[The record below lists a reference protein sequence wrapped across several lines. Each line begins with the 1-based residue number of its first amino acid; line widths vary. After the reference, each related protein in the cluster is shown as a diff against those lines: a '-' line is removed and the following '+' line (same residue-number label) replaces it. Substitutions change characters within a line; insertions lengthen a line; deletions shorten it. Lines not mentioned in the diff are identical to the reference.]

1 MSLIIFFILPVIG
14 LADEIEIGDVTLERS
29 EDFATAWTLLAKIP
43 VMNYANHEYRVIGK
57 LLFYDED
64 GGELY
69 GIPFWG
75 DVGAMESKVLRAQSL
90 IPSSDYRKIASVKV
104 VIEVNPLSPS
114 GWGKSPFS
122 MEKALTFPPYNN
134 QSEE

>member
-14 LADEIEIGDVTLERS
+14 LADEIEIGDVTLERR

-43 VMNYANHEYRVIGK
+43 VTNYANHEYRVIGK

-64 GGELY
+64 GVELY

-75 DVGAMESKVLRAQSL
+75 DVEAMESKVLQAKYC
-90 IPSSDYRKIASVKV
+90 I
-104 VIEVNPLSPS
+104 NPHMSKLDIGRGLLLNYSC
-114 GWGKSPFS
+114 GTD
-122 MEKALTFPPYNN
+122 LL
-134 QSEE
+134 